1 MTRDMPPVVPLAV
14 AMLHFELLPGPAVLC
29 ENVYKLFLF
38 TFHSSLLLSDLA
50 EFQDDL
56 LQDFDFLAP
65 GNLANCEKWLMVEC
79 SSCSLTLGFCWWGQ
93 PNASKAFAVSRLQHC
108 SNPRCEDVKHTYIQ
122 NNKFMLW
129 MQYYISA
136 SKKTYDKI
144 RECDLCPPFCDGG
157 RCGSCF
163 AKKEVAMPPAPRI
176 QVFIYSIVGVGV
188 WHV

>member
-65 GNLANCEKWLMVEC
+65 GNLANCEK
-79 SSCSLTLGFCWWGQ
+79 
-93 PNASKAFAVSRLQHC
+93 
-108 SNPRCEDVKHTYIQ
+108 
-122 NNKFMLW
+122 
-129 MQYYISA
+129 
-136 SKKTYDKI
+136 
-144 RECDLCPPFCDGG
+144 
-157 RCGSCF
+157 
-163 AKKEVAMPPAPRI
+163 
-176 QVFIYSIVGVGV
+176 
-188 WHV
+188 